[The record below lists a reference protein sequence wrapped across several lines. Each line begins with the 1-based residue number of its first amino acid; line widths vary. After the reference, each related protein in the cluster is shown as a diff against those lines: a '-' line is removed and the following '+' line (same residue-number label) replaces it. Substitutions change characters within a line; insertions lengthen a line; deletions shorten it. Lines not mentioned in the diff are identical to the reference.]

1 MDGQRRRYQS
11 GRRQACSRRAL
22 IRLAVQRVVL
32 DTGEVGE
39 FESRPRVKV
48 LVTGGAGYIGASVAS
63 ACLDA
68 GHTPIILD
76 DLSAGVHAFTSGR
89 QFFAGDVADGAVL
102 AEVFAAHPDIAAVV
116 HCAAQAVVPESVAHP
131 LEYYHSNVAKTVE
144 LVEQV
149 ARHGCR
155 RVLVSSSAAV
165 YGPAAGPA
173 VSESSPLAPASPYA
187 RSKVMVEQVLA
198 DAAAAGVLRA
208 IALRYFNPIGADP
221 KLRTGQQAR
230 EPGAVLGRL
239 LAAQRGAGPFIIA
252 GTDWPTRDGTGLR
265 DYVHVWDV
273 ARAHV
278 RALERFDDVP
288 SRNGFVAVNIGTG
301 AGTTVRELIRAFEA
315 VTGEPLPVCE
325 GPRRPGD
332 VAGAYA
338 RVDRADRLLHWHAQ
352 LSVSDG
358 IRDTLSWRRVRDAV
372 LNGARRGGAGAA
384 KGA

>member
-1 MDGQRRRYQS
+1 M
-11 GRRQACSRRAL
+11 
-22 IRLAVQRVVL
+22 
-32 DTGEVGE
+32 
-39 FESRPRVKV
+39 KV

-68 GHTPIILD
+68 GHMPIILD
-76 DLSAGVHAFTSGR
+76 DLSAGVHAFTAGR
-89 QFFAGDVADGAVL
+89 PFFAGDVADAAVL
-102 AEVFAAHPDIAAVV
+102 AEIFAAHPDIDAVV

-144 LVEQV
+144 MVEQL
-149 ARHGCR
+149 ARYGCE

-165 YGPAAGPA
+165 YGPTADLA

-187 RSKVMVEQVLA
+187 RTKVMVEQVLA

-208 IALRYFNPIGADP
+208 MALRYFNPIGADP

-230 EPGAVLGRL
+230 EPAAVLGRL
-239 LAAQRGAGPFIIA
+239 LAARRGAGPFVIT

-265 DYVHVWDV
+265 DYVHVWDL

-288 SRNGFVAVNIGTG
+288 SPDGFLAVNVGTG
-301 AGTTVRELIRAFEA
+301 AGTTVRELVSAFEA
-315 VTGEPLPVCE
+315 VTGAPLPVRE

-338 RVDRADRLLHWHAQ
+338 RVDRARQLLHWQAE
-352 LSVSDG
+352 LSVTDA
-358 IRDTLSWRRVRDAV
+358 IRDALSWRRVRDTV
-372 LNGARRGGAGAA
+372 LAGAP
-384 KGA
+384 GAD